1 MEIISAHGRKYPCHA
16 LADSTLFAA
25 THFVAMHP
33 NTAGI
38 NLRMDWP
45 SFIFIK
51 V

>member
-25 THFVAMHP
+25 THFVAMYP
-33 NTAGI
+33 RTAGI
-38 NLRMDWP
+38 KLRMALT
-45 SFIFIK
+45 FIYFIK